1 MSSCVASKVSGSG
14 QDRILAEAEDR
25 LREKDRGRL
34 ERLPRPLNLKNS
46 LVASPHHHFLFQVSS
61 VSRKVGSG
69 SYGLISFKALA
80 LWRVLK
86 NLAARTL
93 LIVGTLGLQGPRN
106 QSSFQESSSP
116 DNVG

>member
-46 LVASPHHHFLFQVSS
+46 GK
-61 VSRKVGSG
+61 RGG
-69 SYGLISFKALA
+69 EE
-80 LWRVLK
+80 K
-86 NLAARTL
+86 N
-93 LIVGTLGLQGPRN
+93 
-106 QSSFQESSSP
+106 
-116 DNVG
+116 